1 LYLFSLLKVEVSKH
15 SMNWEIVL
23 ASFASSLIEL
33 VEILGIV
40 IVVGRLAGW
49 RNALVGSGGGIFLTL
64 LLSLVLGK
72 SLTLIPVD
80 ILRIVAGVL
89 LLLFGQKWTRSIVR
103 YYAGLPK
110 KCQSGGEDSLEEQL
124 AKDENQSG
132 WNWFA
137 VVTTFK
143 GALLDSV
150 EVAIAVVTLGAA
162 ESQWLEAI
170 SGAGLATFGLVVL
183 AFLFRTPLQQ
193 VPVKPMKFVAAML
206 LMGFGLYWL
215 GAGLNLKW
223 PGGHWAIIGLPLAWG
238 VGMATISAIW
248 RWRIGLQKPEEVIG
262 KFTSQ

>member
-1 LYLFSLLKVEVSKH
+1 
-15 SMNWEIVL
+15 MNWEIFL
-23 ASFASSLIEL
+23 ASFAGSLIEL

-49 RNALVGSGGGIFLTL
+49 RNALVGSSGGIGLTL

-89 LLLFGQKWTRSIVR
+89 LLLFGQKWTRSIVK
-103 YYAGLPK
+103 YYAGIPK
-110 KCQSGGEDSLEEQL
+110 KRKDDDEDRLEAEL
-124 AKDENQSG
+124 AKDGNQSG

-162 ESQWLEAI
+162 GSKWLESI
-170 SGAGLATFGLVVL
+170 SGAGFAAFSLMVF
-183 AFLFRTPLQQ
+183 AFLFRAPLQQ

-215 GAGLNLKW
+215 GTGLDVEW
-223 PGGHWAIIGLPLAWG
+223 PGGHWAIIWLPLAWG
-238 VGMATISAIW
+238 VGMAIASAIW
-248 RWRIGLQKPEEVIG
+248 RWRVGLQKPEEVI
-262 KFTSQ
+262 S